1 MKTLLLDILPC
12 SKPLGGSKVDSA
24 FHPSKVDKMSTKN
37 FWELSGKKKLI
48 PRSGSSLE
56 AVEPHFKE
64 TSIIITRKRCQ
75 KIYYLQGNLD
85 AFK

>member
-24 FHPSKVDKMSTKN
+24 FHSSKVDKMGTRN

-48 PRSGSSLE
+48 SQSGSSLE
-56 AVEPHFKE
+56 AVEPHP
-64 TSIIITRKRCQ
+64 
-75 KIYYLQGNLD
+75 
-85 AFK
+85 

>member
-37 FWELSGKKKLI
+37 FWELSGKKKPI

-56 AVEPHFKE
+56 AVEPHP
-64 TSIIITRKRCQ
+64 
-75 KIYYLQGNLD
+75 
-85 AFK
+85 